1 MNVRLKRVV
10 ALVAAGALALG
21 GLTACAEI
29 ADPDKVGLWYAQG
42 QVDGNKFDHCVE
54 PGKSD
59 DVSFNDSVYWLPN
72 SLRTWNVAEQGGDTN
87 KPLQVVAAA
96 EPGQTSGLQVNVWVS
111 VNFMLN
117 TWCGSEDKDEN
128 SPFVQWWQKL
138 GDRYDADTDAGW
150 VNMLNATVVPALEK
164 AKNVLRGY
172 TADQLVS
179 GGVTKEAEAA
189 LAANFSEELER
200 VSGGD
205 YFCGPDFNRVR
216 SDCSP
221 VAVLLKDVDITD
233 TSVLAARNE
242 KQKALELAAAKVA
255 EAQGQV
261 AAAEA
266 QKQLYGN
273 AAWVQL
279 QLAQKKLEIALAQA
293 DACKN
298 SEKCT
303 MIVDGSG
310 NTQVLV
316 S

>member
-1 MNVRLKRVV
+1 MNARLKKL
-10 ALVAAGALALG
+10 AAAVAAAVVLLG
-21 GLTACAEI
+21 SASACAEI

-42 QVDGNKFDHCVE
+42 QSDGNKFDHCVK

-72 SLRTWNVAEQGGDTN
+72 SLRTWNIAPEGGDS
-87 KPLQVVAAA
+87 KLPLQVVAAPEA
-96 EPGQTSGLQVNVWVS
+96 GQTSGLQVNVWVS

-117 TWCGSEDKDEN
+117 TWCGADDKDEN

-164 AKNVLRGY
+164 AKNVLRSY

-179 GGVTKEAEAA
+179 GNVTTKAEGE
-189 LAANFSEELER
+189 LAKTFSEELER

-205 YFCGPDFNRVR
+205 YFCGPDFNRGNAN
-216 SDCSP
+216 CSP

-233 TSVLAARNE
+233 TSVLQARNE
-242 KQKALELAAAKVA
+242 KQKALELAAARVA
-255 EAQGQV
+255 DAQGQV
-261 AAAEA
+261 QAADA
-266 QKQLYGN
+266 QKQLYN
-273 AAWVQL
+273 NPAWVQL
-279 QLAQKKLEIALAQA
+279 QLAQKNLEIAQA
-293 DACKN
+293 CAA
-298 SEKCT
+298 SSKCT
-303 MIVDGSG
+303 MVLDSSG
-310 NTQVLV
+310 NVQVHT